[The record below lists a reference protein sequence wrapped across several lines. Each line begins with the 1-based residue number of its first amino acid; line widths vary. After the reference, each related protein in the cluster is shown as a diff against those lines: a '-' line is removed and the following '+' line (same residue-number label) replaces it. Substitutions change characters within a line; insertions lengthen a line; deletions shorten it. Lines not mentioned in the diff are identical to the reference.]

1 MVTIG
6 VVLLVAAVLLGV
18 DIVLEN
24 PGTTEVMIMGQL
36 LSFDVWGLFVL
47 GIATGVLVVAGVQVL
62 AQGLVWDRQKAK
74 ANSQVAREQATGP
87 GAVPA
92 TVPRPALPNHVPVA
106 EQSDSPTVPQA
117 TAPPRLEGLSQP
129 RPGPFDRVVARV
141 ADIRKPDNPDR
152 PDKSTVPGKTVP
164 R

>member
-1 MVTIG
+1 VVTVG

-24 PGTTEVMIMGQL
+24 PGTTEIMIMGQL

-47 GIATGVLVVAGVQVL
+47 GIATGVLVVLGVQVL
-62 AQGLVWDRQKAK
+62 AQGLVWDRRKVKAS
-74 ANSQVAREQATGP
+74 SQVPRGQASGP
-87 GAVPA
+87 GVVPA
-92 TVPRPALPNHVPVA
+92 TVPQPTLQPSAPVA
-106 EQSDSPTVPQA
+106 EPPDSPTVPQA
-117 TAPPRLEGLSQP
+117 SAPPRVEDLSQP

-141 ADIRKPDNPDR
+141 ADIRKPDK
-152 PDKSTVPGKTVP
+152 PDKPDKPTVS